1 MNVASRI
8 IYLREQKGLTT
19 NKLANMAG
27 ISQSHLR
34 EIELGLRNPTVETL
48 SYFCDALG
56 VTLEEFFREDDSEIN
71 PYLMSALTRFNDKEQ
86 MALADF
92 LNTLKPWKIIKRKA
106 SELDGTLAL
115 FYHKPAKKTLPAE
128 TTAIENYIATSWK

>member
-86 MALADF
+86 MALAGF
-92 LNTLKPWKIIKRKA
+92 LNTLKPGK
-106 SELDGTLAL
+106 S
-115 FYHKPAKKTLPAE
+115 
-128 TTAIENYIATSWK
+128 

>member
-8 IYLREQKGLTT
+8 ICLREKKGITT
-19 NKLANMAG
+19 NKLANLAG

-48 SYFCDALG
+48 SYFCEALG
-56 VTLEEFFREDDSEIN
+56 VTLEEFFREKDTSIN
-71 PYLMSALTRFNDKEQ
+71 PYLMSSLSRLSDKEQ

-92 LNTLKPWKIIKRKA
+92 LNTMRH
-106 SELDGTLAL
+106 DG
-115 FYHKPAKKTLPAE
+115 
-128 TTAIENYIATSWK
+128 

>member
-56 VTLEEFFREDDSEIN
+56 VTLEEFFREDNSEIN
-71 PYLMSALTRFNDKEQ
+71 PYLMSALTRLNDKEQ

-92 LNTLKPWKIIKRKA
+92 LNTIKP
-106 SELDGTLAL
+106 S
-115 FYHKPAKKTLPAE
+115 KT
-128 TTAIENYIATSWK
+128 